1 MDLEGI
7 VRQFFNDGTS
17 KAEILEQITAIT
29 GSKAKAEAILTE
41 IMNTENITN
50 DFIKNLCGFQPL
62 GYSAGYTGLGCRGE
76 GDFLIHRSLARIIE
90 NKGTI
95 IDPLD
100 QDDAGVVQ
108 VGEDYIIVSVDGM
121 HSRLSHFP
129 FLAGFHVARATIRD
143 TIVMGSE
150 PKALFS
156 DIHLANDGDVAKIFD
171 YTAGISVV
179 SEIANIPLIAG
190 STLRI
195 GGDLVLGDRLTGCV
209 GCVGFGRKIT
219 PRRAVEPG
227 DVLVMTEGSGGGT
240 IATTALYNDFS
251 DIVEETLNL
260 KIINFGLKLLADPIL
275 NKIHSITD
283 ITNGGL
289 RGDAFELASTAGV
302 KIVLFQTP
310 FLELIN
316 PAVRGMLS
324 KLNIDPLG
332 VSIDSLLI
340 VLPEEYVEPLMNFIR
355 DSRIKADVI
364 GCVESRIIPGE
375 RYSDQENIAK
385 AITKECEVQLVRNND
400 ALDSMSDNGLE
411 IIDLKPQFREEPY
424 TPIKKVVDI
433 VPKNKEKIKVAIEK
447 AIKNSLDKKIQLK
460 DWMSNKGR
468 V

>member
-1 MDLEGI
+1 LDLEGI
-7 VRQFFNDGTS
+7 VRQLYYNGTS
-17 KAEILEQITAIT
+17 KDQIIEEIAELI

-41 IMNTENITN
+41 IMNTEKISN
-50 DFIKNLCGFQPL
+50 DFIKELCGFQPL
-62 GYSAGYTGLGCRGE
+62 GYTAGYTGLGCRGE
-76 GDFLIHRSLARIIE
+76 GDFLIHRSLAKIIE

-95 IDPLD
+95 IDPTD

-156 DIHLANDGDVAKIFD
+156 DIHLANDGDVAKIFE

-179 SEIANIPLIAG
+179 SEILDIPLIAG

-209 GCVGFGRKIT
+209 GCVGFGRNIT
-219 PRRAVEPG
+219 PRRAVKPG

-251 DIVEETLNL
+251 NIVEETLNL
-260 KIINFGLKLLADPIL
+260 KIINFGLKLLASPIL
-275 NKIHSITD
+275 GKIHGITD
-283 ITNGGL
+283 VTNGGL
-289 RGDAFELASTAGV
+289 RGDAFELATTAGV
-302 KIVLFQTP
+302 RITLFQTP
-310 FLELIN
+310 FLELID
-316 PAVRGMLS
+316 PAVLSMLS
-324 KLNIDPLG
+324 KLEIDPLG

-340 VLPEEYVEPLMNFIR
+340 LLPEKNVDELLNFIR
-355 DSRIKADVI
+355 DSGIKANII
-364 GCVESRIIPGE
+364 GCVESQITH
-375 RYSDQENIAK
+375 SDKSTDQESMTK
-385 AITKECEVQLVRNND
+385 ATTKECEVQLVIGTD
-400 ALDSMSDNGLE
+400 TGYSKDVKELE

-433 VPKNKEKIKVAIEK
+433 IPKDNDKIKAAIDN
-447 AIKNSLDKKIQLK
+447 AIRTSLDKKTQLK
-460 DWMSNKGR
+460 DWMLNQGR